1 MCIRDRHWDDAL
13 PLSFPADQYNQFPRL
28 SNQYKIIEQPVFDPD
43 SQMKQDV
50 IERNLQS
57 ADYYILSSN
66 RGYGSVL
73 SVPERFPY
81 MSALYTDLLNGDT
94 PYRKVAEF
102 STDPHIAF
110 GKKKFVISDR
120 NSEEAFTV
128 YDHPTVL
135 IFKNTAKIEVK

>member
-1 MCIRDRHWDDAL
+1 
-13 PLSFPADQYNQFPRL
+13 
-28 SNQYKIIEQPVFDPD
+28 
-43 SQMKQDV
+43 
-50 IERNLQS
+50 
-57 ADYYILSSN
+57 
-66 RGYGSVL
+66 
-73 SVPERFPY
+73 